1 MAATFRVGQH
11 HYLGPLY
18 EDRSLTHALTDTAST
33 DLTIAEH
40 ATPLGAQPQCPT
52 VSCAYRAEG
61 WPQSLTTR
69 SSSML
74 SSARVADP
82 AFSRAGALDVR
93 YLAAAGAGEAATPTK
108 QRRSR
113 LWSKPVNVRTWELQ
127 LRLVLDPIV
136 MYMPSVRADTLV
148 SRPGLLSTN
157 CKHLSTNCRQKT

>member
-1 MAATFRVGQH
+1 MVLAHPQGVAATFRVGHH
-11 HYLGPLY
+11 HYLGPLF

-69 SSSML
+69 SFSML

-93 YLAAAGAGEAATPTK
+93 YLAAAVAREEA
-108 QRRSR
+108 
-113 LWSKPVNVRTWELQ
+113 
-127 LRLVLDPIV
+127 
-136 MYMPSVRADTLV
+136 
-148 SRPGLLSTN
+148 
-157 CKHLSTNCRQKT
+157 